1 MGAKGRRGSHFLG
14 GGSKGTK
21 VTQLMGRVGL
31 AQMGKWD
38 PQCLGTQ
45 TLLDPSTEP
54 PSPEPTQPLLPCLSS
69 LPYCLTLSFIP
80 HGTMTGLPSQIR
92 MLSPAAATLPLTA
105 APSFSL
111 LSVLKVSLWVARS
124 PWAHLSVLWG
134 LCFVPRWL
142 SVIAT

>member
-45 TLLDPSTEP
+45 TLLDSSTEP
-54 PSPEPTQPLLPCLSS
+54 PSPEPTPTSLALPLLSTL
-69 LPYCLTLSFIP
+69 LPDSKLHPSRYHDRPPLPNPDALTS
-80 HGTMTGLPSQIR
+80 G
-92 MLSPAAATLPLTA
+92 ATLPLTA